1 MRKYLGCGTA
11 FKVFLCACVLV
22 FYAVALAQPI
32 TLASADLGRHLKNGE
47 IFVRTGAVP
56 QGNYYSYTYPDYPF
70 INHHWGSGV
79 MFYLVQRLAGFAG
92 LHLFIIAV
100 SAATLGIFLS
110 IGIREGNFVALLF
123 SAILA
128 VPLAAS
134 RAEIRPEAFSYLLA
148 GIFFWIILNYVEGK
162 ILRRW
167 LWLLPVLMALWI
179 NLHIYFFF
187 GFALI
192 ALAMLEVAYRW
203 MMQKRRDCGE
213 RLRSLALAG
222 VASGIAALAN
232 PAGIRGV
239 LYPLKIFNNYGYR
252 LLENQS
258 VWFLD
263 RVISYPPSLYFKMLF
278 AVLAVAC
285 GFFLIR
291 VWQKKET
298 FSLFFAL
305 LAIGVSILGWT
316 AVRNFSLFG
325 FFAIP
330 LTAIF
335 FRSIAIK
342 KDFSANRAAGIIGA
356 AGLLFISL
364 FVISPA
370 FWDRYKDGGWGIG
383 LRQSAGSAAAA
394 GAADFFLREHLAGPI
409 FNDYDIGGYLIY
421 YLFPGERVFTDNR
434 PEAYPA
440 SFFDEVYVPMQENEE
455 KWREGLARFGFNAII
470 FYWHDLTPWAQNFL
484 MHRIADDAWA
494 PVYVD
499 DAAIVFLRRG
509 GINQP
514 VIDKY
519 EIPRSAFR
527 SIPSL

>member
-1 MRKYLGCGTA
+1 MKKFLRSPAWLKI
-11 FKVFLCACVLV
+11 FLCACVLV
-22 FYAVALAQPI
+22 FYTAALAQPI

-47 IFVRTGAVP
+47 IFLHTFSVP
-56 QGNYYSYTYPDYPF
+56 QGNYYSYTYPDYPL
-70 INHHWGSGV
+70 INHHWGSGAV
-79 MFYLVQRLAGFAG
+79 FYLIQRSIGFAG
-92 LHLFIIAV
+92 LHLFIIVV
-100 SAATLGIFLS
+100 SAATLAIFLS
-110 IGIREGNFVALLF
+110 VGARYGNFAALLLP
-123 SAILA
+123 AILA

-134 RAEIRPEAFSYLLA
+134 RSEIRPETFSYLLA
-148 GIFFWIILNYVEGK
+148 AVFFWTLWNYLEHRIPG
-162 ILRRW
+162 RR
-167 LWLLPVLMALWI
+167 LWFLPPLMALWV

-192 ALAMLEVAYRW
+192 ALAMLEAAYRW
-203 MMQKRRDCGE
+203 LVQKRRDHRE
-213 RLRSLALAG
+213 RLRSLAVIG

-232 PAGIRGV
+232 PAGMRGV

-258 VWFLD
+258 VRFLG
-263 RVISYPPSLYFKMLF
+263 RVIGYPPSLYFKILF
-278 AVLAVAC
+278 VALAASCV
-285 GFFLIR
+285 FFLVR
-291 VWQKKET
+291 VAQKKER
-298 FSLFFAL
+298 FSPFLIL
-305 LAIGVSILGWT
+305 LAAGMSFLGWT

-330 LTAIF
+330 LIAIF
-335 FRSIAIK
+335 FRSMDTK
-342 KDFSANRAAGIIGA
+342 KRSSVQYYAGILFAAGC
-356 AGLLFISL
+356 LFASL
-364 FVISPA
+364 FVVNPA

-383 LRQSAGSAAAA
+383 LRQSAGSVGAA

-421 YLFPGERVFTDNR
+421 YLFPRERVFTDNR

-499 DAAIVFLRRG
+499 DAAIVFVRRG
-509 GINQP
+509 GVHQP

-519 EIPRSAFR
+519 EIQRSAFR
-527 SIPSL
+527 SVPSL